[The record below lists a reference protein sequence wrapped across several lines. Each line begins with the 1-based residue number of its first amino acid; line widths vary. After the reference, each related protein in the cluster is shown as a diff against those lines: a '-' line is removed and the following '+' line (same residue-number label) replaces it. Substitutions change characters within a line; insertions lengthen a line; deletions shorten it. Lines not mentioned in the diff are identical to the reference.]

1 MSRKRKFSLAE
12 ALESELI
19 CPITYEM
26 PAEPVYAE
34 DGRLYERSAI
44 EQWFAADNRSSPLSA
59 GASSFSPNRSGGG
72 AGGGKREWKSPLL
85 GD

>member
-1 MSRKRKFSLAE
+1 MTSPPTTRSSVTLALTPTSRRVFQPK
-12 ALESELI
+12 
-19 CPITYEM
+19 
-26 PAEPVYAE
+26 
-34 DGRLYERSAI
+34 GRNASPKY
-44 EQWFAADNRSSPLSA
+44 FAVGTGKADNRSSPLSA

>member
-1 MSRKRKFSLAE
+1 MVWMKFGKRDVRSVAEQRALPLA
-12 ALESELI
+12 L
-19 CPITYEM
+19 
-26 PAEPVYAE
+26 
-34 DGRLYERSAI
+34 
-44 EQWFAADNRSSPLSA
+44 AAA

>member
-1 MSRKRKFSLAE
+1 MIADKLVGELKIHNSSPSRSLVP
-12 ALESELI
+12 L
-19 CPITYEM
+19 
-26 PAEPVYAE
+26 
-34 DGRLYERSAI
+34 GRGTGK
-44 EQWFAADNRSSPLSA
+44 ADNRSSPLSA